1 MQTVLEGYLTTE
13 AYDLAATFRGLLLD
27 KVLET
32 VAEMSDQQI
41 HGRGSV
47 RGGSQ
52 DGYDYGGMTPD
63 DLQVSPCPNTI
74 QIWCFNLK
82 VTNIFFM

>member
-1 MQTVLEGYLTTE
+1 VQLEYLQTVLEGYLTTQ

-32 VAEMSDQQI
+32 VVEMSDQLN
-41 HGRGSV
+41 HGRSSV

-52 DGYDYGGMTPD
+52 DGYNYGGMTPD
-63 DLQVSPCPNTI
+63 DLQVS
-74 QIWCFNLK
+74 
-82 VTNIFFM
+82 